1 MRIGIDARFAVHK
14 RRGIG
19 NYALKLVDNLARI
32 DSSNEYVLYIDKEDV
47 DKVLPRKS
55 NFKIK
60 KISPSNYL
68 VWEQIV
74 LPVHA
79 KKDGVDV
86 LHCTG
91 NTAPILLDKRIR
103 LIISL
108 HDVMYLKDYSELPKS
123 VSRYQ
128 RMGRLYRKA
137 IVPKAVSRL
146 SVALTVSEFS
156 KKDIMRHIPKLDGD
170 RIEVVYEA
178 ANESYS
184 QIDKISALQKI
195 RNKFGI
201 ESNYIL
207 TLGALDPR
215 KNTELVIKKFIEL
228 KNESN
233 INEILLVVGIP
244 NWKQTGFYNIVR
256 ESGLEEDIIFTDFV
270 SEDELVLLYNGA
282 SMFLYPS
289 LYEGFGMPLLEAMA
303 CGTPVITSN
312 VSSMPEIAGDAAFL
326 INPDNGKELKAAVL
340 KLLNDKNLRN
350 NLIARGLK
358 RAKEYSWVKTAT
370 KTLAIYESIYKEQ
383 SAENCAGSFITIQ
396 KSI

>member
-1 MRIGIDARFAVHK
+1 LRIGIDARFAVHK

-32 DSSNEYVLYIDKEDV
+32 DSSNEYVIYIDKEDV
-47 DKVLPRKS
+47 NKVLPQKS

-79 KKDGVDV
+79 KKDGVDI

-103 LIISL
+103 LVISV
-108 HDVMYLKDYSELPKS
+108 HDVMYLKDYSELPRS
-123 VSRYQ
+123 ASRYQ

-137 IVPKAVSRL
+137 VVPKTVSRL
-146 SVALTVSEFS
+146 SMVLTVSEFS
-156 KKDIMRHIPKLDGD
+156 KKDIMRHIPELDGD

-178 ANESYS
+178 ASENSG
-184 QIDKISALQKI
+184 QVDKILALQKI

-201 ESNYIL
+201 DCNYIL

-233 INEILLVVGIP
+233 INDKLLVVGIP
-244 NWKQTGFYNIVR
+244 NWKQTKFYNIVR
-256 ESGLEEDIIFTDFV
+256 ESDFKEGVIFADFV
-270 SEDELVLLYNGA
+270 SEDDLMLLYNGA
-282 SMFLYPS
+282 SIFLYPS

-303 CGTPVITSN
+303 CGTPVVTSN
-312 VSSMPEIAGDAAFL
+312 VASMPEIAGDAAFL
-326 INPDNGKELKAAVL
+326 INPNSGEELKAAVM
-340 KLLNDKNLRN
+340 KLLNDENLRN

-358 RAKEYSWVKTAT
+358 QAKGYSWIKMAQR
-370 KTLAIYESIYKEQ
+370 TLAIYESIYK
-383 SAENCAGSFITIQ
+383 
-396 KSI
+396 

>member
-1 MRIGIDARFAVHK
+1 MKIGIDARFAVHK

-19 NYALKLVDNLARI
+19 NYVLKLVDNLAGI
-32 DSSNEYVLYIDKEDV
+32 DNSNEYVLYIDKEDV
-47 DKVLPRKS
+47 DKVLPQKS

-68 VWEQIV
+68 VWEQII
-74 LPVHA
+74 LPLYA
-79 KKDGVDV
+79 KKDRLDV

-91 NTAPILLDKRIR
+91 NTAPLFLDKRIA
-103 LIISL
+103 LVISL
-108 HDVMYLKDYSELPKS
+108 HDVMYLKDYSQLPKS
-123 VSRYQ
+123 LSRYQ

-137 IVPKAVSRL
+137 IVPKAVNRL
-146 SVALTVSEFS
+146 SMALTVSGFS
-156 KKDIMRHIPKLDGD
+156 KKDIMRHIPQLDGD

-184 QIDKISALQKI
+184 QIDKVSALRKI

-201 ESNYIL
+201 ECNYIL

-228 KNESN
+228 KNESD
-233 INEILLVVGIP
+233 INEKLFVVGLP

-256 ESGLEEDIIFTDFV
+256 ESGFEEDIIFTGFV

-282 SMFLYPS
+282 SVFLYPS

-312 VSSMPEIAGDAAFL
+312 VSSMPEIAGDAALL
-326 INPDNGKELKAAVL
+326 INPDNGEELKAAVL

-350 NLIARGLK
+350 DLITRGLK
-358 RAKEYSWVKTAT
+358 RARQFSWAKMAED
-370 KTLAIYESIYKEQ
+370 TLAVYDTVY
-383 SAENCAGSFITIQ
+383 NCTV
-396 KSI
+396 

>member
-1 MRIGIDARFAVHK
+1 LRIGIDVRFAVHK
-14 RRGIG
+14 RRGVG
-19 NYALKLVDNLARI
+19 NYALKLVNNLARI

-47 DKVLPRKS
+47 DKVLPQKS

-60 KISPSNYL
+60 KIFPSNYL

-74 LPVHA
+74 LPLHA
-79 KKDGVDV
+79 KKDGVDI

-91 NTAPILLDKRIR
+91 NTAPILLDKRIK
-103 LIISL
+103 LIISV
-108 HDVMYLKDYSELPKS
+108 HDVMYLKDYSELPRS

-137 IVPKAVSRL
+137 VVPKAINHL
-146 SVALTVSEFS
+146 SMALTVSEFS

-170 RIEVVYEA
+170 RIKVVYEA

-184 QIDKISALQKI
+184 QIDKILALQKI
-195 RNKFGI
+195 RNKFGF
-201 ESNYIL
+201 EGDYIL

-215 KNTELVIKKFIEL
+215 KNTELVIRKFIEL

-233 INEILLVVGIP
+233 LNQILLVVGVS

-256 ESGLEEDIIFTDFV
+256 ESGFEKDIIFADFV

-282 SMFLYPS
+282 SVFLYPS

-312 VSSMPEIAGDAAFL
+312 VTSMPEIAGDAAFL
-326 INPDNGKELKAAVL
+326 INPNNGEELKAAVL
-340 KLLNDKNLRN
+340 KLLNDGNLRN
-350 NLIARGLK
+350 DLIARGLK
-358 RAKEYSWVKTAT
+358 RAGQFSWVRMAED
-370 KTLAIYESIYKEQ
+370 TLTVYDTVYNEQ
-383 SAENCAGSFITIQ
+383 S
-396 KSI
+396 K

>member
-32 DSSNEYVLYIDKEDV
+32 DSSNEYVIYIDKEDV
-47 DKVLPRKS
+47 NKVLPQKS

-79 KKDGVDV
+79 KKDGVDI

-103 LIISL
+103 LVISV
-108 HDVMYLKDYSELPKS
+108 HDVMYLKDYSELPRS
-123 VSRYQ
+123 ASRYQ

-137 IVPKAVSRL
+137 VVPKTVSRL
-146 SVALTVSEFS
+146 SMVLTVSEFS
-156 KKDIMRHIPKLDGD
+156 KKDIMRHIPELDGD

-178 ANESYS
+178 ASENSG
-184 QIDKISALQKI
+184 QVDKILALQKI

-201 ESNYIL
+201 DCNYIL

-233 INEILLVVGIP
+233 INDKLLVVGIP
-244 NWKQTGFYNIVR
+244 NWKQTKFYNIVR
-256 ESGLEEDIIFTDFV
+256 ESDFKEGVIFADFV
-270 SEDELVLLYNGA
+270 SEDDLMLLYNGA
-282 SMFLYPS
+282 SIFLYPS

-303 CGTPVITSN
+303 CGTPVVTSN
-312 VSSMPEIAGDAAFL
+312 VASMPEIAGDAAFL
-326 INPDNGKELKAAVL
+326 INPNSGEELKAAVM
-340 KLLNDKNLRN
+340 KLLNDENLRN

-358 RAKEYSWVKTAT
+358 QAKGYSWIKMAQR
-370 KTLAIYESIYKEQ
+370 TLAIYESIYK
-383 SAENCAGSFITIQ
+383 
-396 KSI
+396 